1 MILLRD
7 LLESVNVQGKLTV
20 YAMDEHQNAVSEG
33 TAEMDGEDMA
43 FALSAFADSPVRY
56 LYPTDGG
63 IAVEVDSPAET
74 EIYYTGGGIDCAV
87 HKLPDGTWFSGATN
101 EFGCIYS
108 TRQAAID
115 SFGDD
120 ENLLRYVEDLEEQKK
135 IWRDIYKTEIE
146 RGGDYADECRKWLV
160 TLDSDLSSMWAG

>member
-1 MILLRD
+1 MMMLRD
-7 LLESVNVQGKLTV
+7 MFENIDIQGKVFLYSV
-20 YAMDEHQNAVSEG
+20 DDDRDIVDSREVQK
-33 TAEMDGEDMA
+33 DGIGIPQE
-43 FALSAFADSPVRY
+43 FADFADCFVKYMFPSN
-56 LYPTDGG
+56 GG
-63 IAVEVDSPAET
+63 IVIGVDAPADT

-160 TLDSDLSSMWAG
+160 TLDADLSSMWAG